1 MTWQLPMES
10 LKLCRKSLLENL
22 PTEGLPVLLILQR
35 MKLLPLPL
43 ALPVLLFLLLRLP
56 EPLPLPLPVLLFL
69 ALRLP
74 EPLPLSLPVLLFLP
88 SSSCFCS
95 CSCSFLYPCQRP

>member
-1 MTWQLPMES
+1 MTWQLAMES

-22 PTEGLPVLLILQR
+22 PTESLPVLLILQR
-35 MKLLPLPL
+35 MNLLPLPL
-43 ALPVLLFLLLRLP
+43 ALPVLLILPLRLP
-56 EPLPLPLPVLLFL
+56 EPLPLP
-69 ALRLP
+69 
-74 EPLPLSLPVLLFLP
+74 LPVLLFLP